1 MPVASDV
8 GAVCCGVQLPG
19 GDRATTSKACQLLHA
34 DFRQGAPTLR
44 HDYAESAWFVVASRQ
59 GHAERAALLFAL
71 ACLIWPVGHRQ
82 LRYRS
87 YRDGFVWLLVSTCSC
102 RAPWTLMH
110 VGTITEIRTMPGR
123 LSPGG
128 RRAEAGNGETALR
141 QLRFGDC

>member
-59 GHAERAALLFAL
+59 GHAECAALLFAL
-71 ACLIWPVGHRQ
+71 ACLIG
-82 LRYRS
+82 LS
-87 YRDGFVWLLVSTCSC
+87 GIDNFDT
-102 RAPWTLMH
+102 
-110 VGTITEIRTMPGR
+110 GR
-123 LSPGG
+123 IATGLYGCWSAHAV
-128 RRAEAGNGETALR
+128 AEPHGP
-141 QLRFGDC
+141 